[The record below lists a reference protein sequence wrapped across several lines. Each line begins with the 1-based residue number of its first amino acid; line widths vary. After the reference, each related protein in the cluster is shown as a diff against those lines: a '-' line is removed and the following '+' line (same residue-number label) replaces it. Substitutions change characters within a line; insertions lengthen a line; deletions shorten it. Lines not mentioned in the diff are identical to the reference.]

1 MGYKRLT
8 TSEFD
13 RAVSRIRRAMT
24 DEYIT
29 IARAVLVDG
38 CKQKD
43 FIEEGKRT
51 AMGISNVIARV
62 WASHL
67 ENGLPPEGW
76 ERFEVCLPIELVPIV
91 KRMEQDAKERHKKAE
106 A

>member
-1 MGYKRLT
+1 MAHKKLT

-13 RAVSRIRRAMT
+13 LAVSRIRRAMT
-24 DEYIT
+24 DENVA

-51 AMGISNVIARV
+51 AMGISNLVARV

-67 ENGLPPEGW
+67 QNGLPPEGW
-76 ERFEVCLPIELVPIV
+76 ERFEVCLPKELVPIV
-91 KRMEQDAKERHKKAE
+91 KRMEEDAQERHAKDN
-106 A
+106 

>member
-1 MGYKRLT
+1 MAHKKLT

-13 RAVSRIRRAMT
+13 LAVSRIRRAMT
-24 DEYIT
+24 DENVA

-51 AMGISNVIARV
+51 AMGVSNLVARV

-67 ENGLPPEGW
+67 ENGLLPPEGW
-76 ERFEVCLPIELVPIV
+76 ERFEVCLPNELVPIV
-91 KRMEQDAKERHKKAE
+91 NRMEQDA
-106 A
+106 